1 VIEQQ
6 KMVRI
11 SMEVRSGASRFRV
24 GVQAQSIRKALSMV
38 GGGYPHGEVK
48 VLFPIDPEDFFVHEP
63 SAPTVVVG
71 HEHIY
76 REAA

>member
-1 VIEQQ
+1 MEQ

-11 SMEVRSGASRFRV
+11 SVEVRSGTACFRV

-38 GGGYPHGEVK
+38 EGSYPHGEVK
-48 VLFPIDPEDFFVHEP
+48 ILFPIDPEDFFVHGP

-71 HEHIY
+71 HERIY
-76 REAA
+76 QGAA